1 MKKYGKFERMPDG
14 TRAKQPAA
22 KTMLLQTY
30 LTSLL
35 CMVLCVAMFFG
46 TTFAWFTDEVINEG
60 NEIYIG
66 ILKVELEKQVP
77 DGADEDTEPDYVS
90 LSEKKSDGTNVHKLF
105 NDGINWE
112 PGYTVLETVKIT
124 NRGDLA
130 FRYEMTFAKN
140 STVDETAAKWFD
152 VWCYHDA
159 QNTVPAPENY
169 AQITEANGWKKI
181 GSLAEVLAGKTV
193 FRGDM
198 TKEAIEAEEAYVYTI
213 ALHMNGEEITDGQQT
228 ELNGLMGKTI
238 DLNAKLVAT
247 QMSSEQDAFGDTYD
261 SGKEITARV
270 TKLGAMNIEASPW
283 LGQAAQPMT
292 LDAAYQFQPLD
303 SYEEVQN
310 SPYKDYVADFVVY
323 ADKVVQP
330 NTVALAGFYNLFC
343 QYNDNNWIAMQYDGV
358 VQPGEELRLVAGLYY
373 PLTYELLCQFGN
385 DGTGFLCGI
394 ANLDEGNVG
403 TTVTVELRLYERDA
417 EGNETGEY
425 VVANTVKHTFQAKN

>member
-46 TTFAWFTDEVINEG
+46 TTYAWFTDEVTNEG
-60 NEIYIG
+60 NRIYVG
-66 ILKVELEKQVP
+66 SLKVELEKQVP

-159 QNTVPAPENY
+159 QNTVPAPENH

-181 GSLAEVLAGKTV
+181 GSLADVLAGMAV
-193 FRGDM
+193 FQCEM
-198 TKEAIEAEEAYVYTI
+198 T
-213 ALHMNGEEITDGQQT
+213 
-228 ELNGLMGKTI
+228 
-238 DLNAKLVAT
+238 
-247 QMSSEQDAFGDTYD
+247 
-261 SGKEITARV
+261 
-270 TKLGAMNIEASPW
+270 
-283 LGQAAQPMT
+283 
-292 LDAAYQFQPLD
+292 
-303 SYEEVQN
+303 
-310 SPYKDYVADFVVY
+310 
-323 ADKVVQP
+323 
-330 NTVALAGFYNLFC
+330 
-343 QYNDNNWIAMQYDGV
+343 
-358 VQPGEELRLVAGLYY
+358 
-373 PLTYELLCQFGN
+373 
-385 DGTGFLCGI
+385 
-394 ANLDEGNVG
+394 
-403 TTVTVELRLYERDA
+403 
-417 EGNETGEY
+417 
-425 VVANTVKHTFQAKN
+425 